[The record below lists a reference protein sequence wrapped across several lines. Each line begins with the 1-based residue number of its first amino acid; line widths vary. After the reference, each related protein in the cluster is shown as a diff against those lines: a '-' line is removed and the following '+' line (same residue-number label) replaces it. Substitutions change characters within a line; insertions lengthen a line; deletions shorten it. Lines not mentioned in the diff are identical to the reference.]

1 MSLLSHLWN
10 IIQRSGD
17 AYQSSVRKICTPP
30 SSFLRVGTYEKPP
43 GSLSCPRTAFAVIQ
57 SSTVVYPLLSLFVP
71 LCARECSVCG
81 FLLSV
86 RVFLRAHK
94 KARRRPSCGFWR
106 ALLSLFLFCSVYFG
120 QRLKRRAVQLE
131 CSFEVALLVFVVVL
145 PATMKGGAYRPP
157 VRSVEVVHF

>member
-1 MSLLSHLWN
+1 MKNRPDLYHVPGRLSLL
-10 IIQRSGD
+10 
-17 AYQSSVRKICTPP
+17 Y
-30 SSFLRVGTYEKPP
+30 RVARWFIP
-43 GSLSCPRTAFAVIQ
+43 F
-57 SSTVVYPLLSLFVP
+57 YPFLSLFIP